1 MKVLWFTNTPC
12 NYQKHIG
19 YGGGGWLTALQDELC
34 KIKDIS
40 LGVSFCMDGQA
51 SKIEQ
56 DETIY
61 YPVPYF
67 RKSIKDKILDI
78 INYNDITRDEIAWPY
93 YISQFKRIIK
103 DFKPDVIEV
112 FGSELYI
119 GLATIAAKELNV
131 PCSLHIQGILSLS
144 IYLIPG
150 LSRLQYIF
158 NNGITKSFNNFQY
171 LNYWKRS
178 CHREKTLLKAVSHLI
193 GRTNWDHR
201 AMKILAPQAQYHYG
215 GEILRPEFY
224 EYSERTIP
232 TKTIITT
239 IISAAT
245 YKGFDLLL
253 KIADILK
260 SQVKHDFVWNVFGNI
275 NSKLAEHL
283 TGINHSHVNVHLRG
297 IATAQ
302 ELREELL
309 TSTLYCHT
317 SYIEN
322 SPNSIAEAQILG
334 IPIVATNVGGTSSLV
349 EDGKTGFLF
358 PATDPYMAV
367 YHIKELI
374 ENHNLNIEIGNNACE
389 SARLRHDKK
398 EIVNQLIETY
408 NEMITAHG

>member
-1 MKVLWFTNTPC
+1 MRVLWFTNTPC

-51 SKIEQ
+51 CKVEQ
-56 DETIY
+56 AGTIY

-78 INYNDITRDEIAWPY
+78 INYDDITRDEIAWPY

-119 GLATIAAKELNV
+119 GLATIAAKELNA

-144 IYLIPG
+144 IYLVPG

-158 NNGITKSFNNFQY
+158 SNVITKSFNNFQY

-178 CHREKTLLKAVSHLI
+178 CHREKTLLKAVPHLI
-193 GRTNWDHR
+193 GRTDWDRR
-201 AMKILAPQAQYHYG
+201 AMKIIVPQAQYHYG

-224 EYSERTIP
+224 EYSERSIP
-232 TKTIITT
+232 IKTIITT
-239 IISAAT
+239 IISDAT

-408 NEMITAHG
+408 SEIITANG

>member
-1 MKVLWFTNTPC
+1 MRVLWFTNTPC

-40 LGVSFCMDGQA
+40 LGVSFCMDGQTC
-51 SKIEQ
+51 KVEQ
-56 DETIY
+56 AGTIY

-78 INYNDITRDEIAWPY
+78 INYDDITRDEIAWPY

-144 IYLIPG
+144 IYLVPG

-158 NNGITKSFNNFQY
+158 SNGITKSFNNFQY

-178 CHREKTLLKAVSHLI
+178 CHREKTLLKAVPHLI
-193 GRTNWDHR
+193 GRTDWDRR
-201 AMKILAPQAQYHYG
+201 AMKIIVPQAQYHYG

-224 EYSERTIP
+224 EYSERSIP
-232 TKTIITT
+232 IKTIITT
-239 IISAAT
+239 IISDAT

-398 EIVNQLIETY
+398 GIVNQLIETY
-408 NEMITAHG
+408 SEIITANG

>member
-40 LGVSFCMDGQA
+40 LGVSFCMDGQT
-51 SKIEQ
+51 SKVEQ

-78 INYNDITRDEIAWPY
+78 INYDDITRDEIAWPY

-178 CHREKTLLKAVSHLI
+178 CHREKTLLKAVPHLI

-224 EYSERTIP
+224 GYSERTIP

-239 IISAAT
+239 IISDAT

-260 SQVKHDFVWNVFGNI
+260 NQVKHDFVWNVFGNI

-302 ELREELL
+302 EIREALL

-322 SPNSIAEAQILG
+322 SPNSIAEAQMLG

-349 EDGKTGFLF
+349 EDGKTGLLF
-358 PATDPYMAV
+358 PATDPYMAA

-374 ENHNLNIEIGNNACE
+374 ENHKLNIEIGNNACE
-389 SARLRHDKK
+389 KARLRHDKK

>member
-51 SKIEQ
+51 SKVEQ

-144 IYLIPG
+144 IYLVPG

-158 NNGITKSFNNFQY
+158 SNGITKSFNNFQY

-178 CHREKTLLKAVSHLI
+178 CHREKTLLKAVPHLI

-224 EYSERTIP
+224 GYSERTIP

-239 IISAAT
+239 IISDAT

-260 SQVKHDFVWNVFGNI
+260 NQVKHDFVWNVFGNI
-275 NSKLAEHL
+275 NSKLAENL
-283 TGINHSHVNVHLRG
+283 TEINHNHVNVHLRG

-302 ELREELL
+302 EIREALL

-322 SPNSIAEAQILG
+322 SPNSIAEAQMLG

-349 EDGKTGFLF
+349 EDGKTGLLF
-358 PATDPYMAV
+358 PATDPYMAA

-374 ENHNLNIEIGNNACE
+374 ENHKLNIEIGNNACE
-389 SARLRHDKK
+389 KARLRHDKK